1 MTVID
6 FTVAETMQVLGL
18 ISIEYFKS
26 YPNLI
31 EHQKRMGEL
40 PELKDYFASDRYSE
54 RPCNNYTAAW
64 K

>member
-1 MTVID
+1 
-6 FTVAETMQVLGL
+6 MQVLGL

-31 EHQKRMGEL
+31 EHQKRVWEL

>member
-1 MTVID
+1 M
-6 FTVAETMQVLGL
+6 
-18 ISIEYFKS
+18 EYFKS

-31 EHQKRMGEL
+31 DHQKRVWGL
-40 PELKDYFASDRYSE
+40 PELKDYFACDRYIE